1 MLPFLSEAQLILNI
15 GKWPSVLRRSFRFR
29 RFRVPHTKPFCL
41 WMHPC
46 FHIRLRFAASVRAAL
61 HVLISSY
68 AFPPGSNLALF
79 LFYQK
84 GSLFVRHGQCYAY
97 TLTTILCPNM
107 HDMIKFPCQLG
118 SRHGDCGMAY
128 SAKLVMRLDYSCSAL
143 RRAMMIAAAPRTS
156 TIPAT

>member
-61 HVLISSY
+61 PVLISSY

-97 TLTTILCPNM
+97 SPPWGLFFCTEIAPHQLCSQYGARISYFA
-107 HDMIKFPCQLG
+107 DG
-118 SRHGDCGMAY
+118 S
-128 SAKLVMRLDYSCSAL
+128 LNYSCSAF

-156 TIPAT
+156 TMPAM

>member
-61 HVLISSY
+61 PVLISSY

-84 GSLFVRHGQCYAY
+84 GSLFVRHEQCYAY
-97 TLTTILCPNM
+97 SAPDT
-107 HDMIKFPCQLG
+107 FPSEGKAFGVVGYKEIPVPAGADTGMGYGLL
-118 SRHGDCGMAY
+118 SHGWLY
-128 SAKLVMRLDYSCSAL
+128 
-143 RRAMMIAAAPRTS
+143 
-156 TIPAT
+156 